1 LDFRLVHYP
10 DQYGIEHLYSSLT
23 FFILAYL
30 LKISNSQ
37 TGILIHFQHVAT
49 VLDVIIQ
56 IPEKHPLN
64 ITESELCLSKQ
75 RIMKIKKLFL
85 FVLGFAAVFGMLSFN
100 HGIAESSKFSNLD
113 SVKFKQTAKEAMLA
127 GTFPA
132 GAKGVTFDRPVSWHY
147 VKPCLEAF
155 KKYGVMPSVKLT
167 QSVGFGRADLTKWL
181 EKLPD
186 KTECTDVRVCFGLY
200 TKEFLDHYQIPNKDS
215 LVNRL
220 TVFLVPY
227 YNDDL
232 AVYKKGKGKHDGEAD
247 SVVVDSFNLGNVR
260 P

>member
-1 LDFRLVHYP
+1 
-10 DQYGIEHLYSSLT
+10 
-23 FFILAYL
+23 
-30 LKISNSQ
+30 
-37 TGILIHFQHVAT
+37 
-49 VLDVIIQ
+49 
-56 IPEKHPLN
+56 LN
-64 ITESELCLSKQ
+64 ITKSKLCLSKQ

-85 FVLGFAAVFGMLSFN
+85 FVFGLAAVFGMLSFN
-100 HGIAESSKFSNLD
+100 HGIAESSNFSNID
-113 SVKFKQTAKEAMLA
+113 SVKIGQTAKEAMLA
-127 GTFPA
+127 GTLPA

-147 VKPCLEAF
+147 VKPCLDAF

-186 KTECTDVRVCFGLY
+186 QTECTDVRVCFGLY

-232 AVYKKGKGKHDGEAD
+232 AVYKKGKGNHNGETD